1 MQRSLV
7 RAVSFLPP
15 LPFCVIVTLRRPVPS
30 RLFRLKRFTALQL
43 RGMSFPEVTQHKIH
57 PSRQSAQL
65 LATYSGANN
74 FPLES
79 CKREKTFYMI
89 LRESYS
95 PRRAMLEA
103 VLAAERRAATDYTQR
118 AREADELGD
127 KGLAVQLEDMVRDE
141 SGHSEETERMLR
153 DWPL

>member
-65 LATYSGANN
+65 LATYSFDATQRVSWKGWPLVSRQRSTSLVDNGVAHE
-74 FPLES
+74 FPPELGVNGRKQVAAGLKS
-79 CKREKTFYMI
+79 ICRAAVSSSSVCAI
-89 LRESYS
+89 RGPL
-95 PRRAMLEA
+95 PRRASK
-103 VLAAERRAATDYTQR
+103 Y
-118 AREADELGD
+118 
-127 KGLAVQLEDMVRDE
+127 
-141 SGHSEETERMLR
+141 
-153 DWPL
+153 